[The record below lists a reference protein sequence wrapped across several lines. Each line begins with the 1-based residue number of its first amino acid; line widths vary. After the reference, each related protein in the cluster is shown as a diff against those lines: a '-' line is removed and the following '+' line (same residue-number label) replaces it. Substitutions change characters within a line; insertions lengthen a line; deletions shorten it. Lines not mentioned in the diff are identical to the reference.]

1 MLEYKNKDISGRSNP
16 NKQRF
21 YMYVCMYLIVLF
33 CLFHYMNGGFFAAG

>member
-21 YMYVCMYLIVLF
+21 YMYVFDLF